1 MRADK
6 IKVIDEVWDVAR
18 IDGFLDKEPL
28 GDEPADFSKL
38 LNAYRSMRFED
49 FRIFL
54 QRYEARGGNKHAR
67 DKAGQTLSDIIK
79 SHRQS
84 AAFLALLND

>member
-6 IKVIDEVWDVAR
+6 IKVIDEVWDDAR

-28 GDEPADFSKL
+28 GNEPADFSKL

-49 FRIFL
+49 FSIFL
-54 QRYEARGGNKHAR
+54 QRYEARGGDKHAS

-79 SHRQS
+79 SYRQS

>member
-6 IKVIDEVWDVAR
+6 IKVIDEVWDDAR

-38 LNAYRSMRFED
+38 LYAYRSMRFED
-49 FRIFL
+49 FSIFL
-54 QRYEARGGNKHAR
+54 QRYEARGGDKHAS

>member
-6 IKVIDEVWDVAR
+6 IKVIDEVWDDAR

-54 QRYEARGGNKHAR
+54 HRYEARGGDKHAR

>member
-6 IKVIDEVWDVAR
+6 IKVIDEVWDDAR

-49 FRIFL
+49 FSIFL
-54 QRYEARGGNKHAR
+54 QRYEARGGDKHAS

>member
-6 IKVIDEVWDVAR
+6 IKVIDEVWDDSR

-28 GDEPADFSKL
+28 GDEPVDFSKL

-49 FRIFL
+49 FSIFL
-54 QRYEARGGNKHAR
+54 QRYEARGGDKHA
-67 DKAGQTLSDIIK
+67 KNTAGQTLSDIIK